1 MFSAFV
7 KLDNVGLV
15 LSREWTFLFFA
26 TKIHIII
33 PLYKYCVQC
42 PLWSNN
48 NNIAVNIVN
57 IVQTVGDVS
66 DRGNV
71 LSKDCCLVSVW

>member
-57 IVQTVGDVS
+57 IVQ
-66 DRGNV
+66 R
-71 LSKDCCLVSVW
+71 LEMFLIEEMC

>member
-66 DRGNV
+66 DR
-71 LSKDCCLVSVW
+71 KCAE